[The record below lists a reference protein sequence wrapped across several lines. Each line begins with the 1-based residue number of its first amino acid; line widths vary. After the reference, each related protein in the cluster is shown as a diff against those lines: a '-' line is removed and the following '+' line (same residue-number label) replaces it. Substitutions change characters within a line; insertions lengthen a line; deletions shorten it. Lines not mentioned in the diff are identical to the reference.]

1 MRIVFTHNLKVTG
14 GIDEAEFDTIET
26 VEAIT
31 KGLRASGFEV
41 EPLDVTGPASRLVA
55 RLEALQPD
63 LVFNTAEGQRGRTR
77 EAFCPA
83 VLEELAIPYTCS
95 DPYVLTIT
103 LDKWLSK
110 RIVAGYGVVVPR
122 GVFVTQTT
130 LGAGILQDFQLPAI
144 VKPNFE
150 GSSIGIDELSVA
162 TTLEQLVEIVDARL
176 RQFPA
181 GLLVEEFIPG
191 RDVSLA
197 QLEGVGDGLLVPTE
211 ITYEGRPNPWNIYD
225 YRLKNEE
232 ASTVGVRCPAD
243 VTEEQSQTMRK
254 WSRRIVDA
262 LGCRDVSRIDFRIRD
277 DGRVYFIEVNALPSL
292 EPGAGLLVAAEKVG
306 LSYAQTLGKIVGSAC
321 KRFGMMDRFQERH
334 HRPKRAYTVGLV
346 FNLKRIKPQ
355 QENDWSDSEAE
366 YDSPDTV
373 EALDK
378 ALQSYGY
385 TVLRFEATRDLP
397 RILAD
402 ADVDLVFNIAEG
414 VEGRN
419 REAVVPA
426 LCELV
431 GIPYTGSDAATMSIA
446 LDKGLCKRML
456 RESAVPTP
464 DFFLMSRANQK
475 LPARLDFPYIL
486 KPVYEGTSKGITT
499 KSVVH
504 DESTLRVVA
513 ENLLLRYR
521 QPVLVEQYISGREFT
536 VGLLGTQRAR
546 ALPPMEVKFSP
557 DAGRFPVYTF
567 GMKQEWETER
577 HYSYEC
583 PAKVDDATRKRL
595 EKVARDAFAA
605 VGCRDVARVD
615 LRMNDKG
622 ELFVIEINPLPGI
635 TPGYSDLV
643 QIATAA
649 GMDYRTLVGEIL
661 AGAVK
666 RLRDKRRSER
676 ILSTRRGSPAP
687 GPSPDDLPALQS
699 TLGEATDASVPLPP
713 ERTAGG

>member
-14 GIDEAEFDTIET
+14 GIEEAEFDTPET
-26 VEAIT
+26 VDAIT
-31 KGLRASGFEV
+31 KGLRAEGFEV

-103 LDKWLSK
+103 LDKWLTK
-110 RIVAGYGVVVPR
+110 RVLAGYGVVVPR
-122 GVFVTQTT
+122 GVFVTQTG
-130 LGAGILQDFQLPAI
+130 LAAGALQDVPLPAI

-150 GSSIGIDELSVA
+150 GSSIGIDETSVA
-162 TTLEQLVEIVDARL
+162 TSPEHLAEIVDARL

-181 GLLVEEFIPG
+181 GLIIEEFIAG
-191 RDVSLA
+191 RDVALA

-211 ITYEGRPNPWNIYD
+211 ITYSGRSNPWNIYD
-225 YRLKNEE
+225 YRLKNEDSE
-232 ASTVGVRCPAD
+232 TVGVRCPAD
-243 VTEEQSQTMRK
+243 LTDEQAATMRR
-254 WSRRIVDA
+254 WARRAVDA
-262 LGCRDVSRIDFRIRD
+262 LGCRDVSRVDFRVRD
-277 DGRVYFIEVNALPSL
+277 DGRMYLIEVNALPSL
-292 EPGAGLLVAAEKVG
+292 EQGAGLLVASEKMG
-306 LSYAQTLGKIVGSAC
+306 MGYAQTLSKIVESAC
-321 KRFGMMDRFQERH
+321 RRYGMMERFEERKN
-334 HRPKRAYTVGLV
+334 RPRRAYTVGLV
-346 FNLKRIKPQ
+346 FNLKRVKPQ
-355 QENDWSDSEAE
+355 QDDQFSDSEAE
-366 YDSPDTV
+366 YDSPATV
-373 EALDK
+373 EALDEAIK
-378 ALQSYGY
+378 SYGY

-456 RESAVPTP
+456 RESGVPTP
-464 DFFLMSRANQK
+464 DFFIVSRATQK
-475 LPARLDFPYIL
+475 LPARLEYPCIL
-486 KPVYEGTSKGITT
+486 KPVYEGTSKGITV

-504 DESTLRVVA
+504 DEGTLRVVA

-521 QPVLVEQYISGREFT
+521 QPVLVEQYILGREFT
-536 VGLLGTQRAR
+536 VGLLGTHRPR

-557 DAGRFPVYTF
+557 DAGPFPVYTF
-567 GMKQEWETER
+567 GMKQEWATEL

-583 PAKVDDATRKRL
+583 PAKVDDATKKRL
-595 EKVARDAFAA
+595 EKAARDAYVAI
-605 VGCRDVARVD
+605 GCRDVARVD
-615 LRMNDKG
+615 LRMNEKG

-643 QIATAA
+643 QIASAG

-661 AGAVK
+661 SGAVK

-676 ILSTRRGSPAP
+676 ILSGRRGAPAP
-687 GPSPDDLPALQS
+687 APSPDDMPS
-699 TLGEATDASVPLPP
+699 VPGTLGEGTDAAVPLP
-713 ERTAGG
+713 ERHAGS